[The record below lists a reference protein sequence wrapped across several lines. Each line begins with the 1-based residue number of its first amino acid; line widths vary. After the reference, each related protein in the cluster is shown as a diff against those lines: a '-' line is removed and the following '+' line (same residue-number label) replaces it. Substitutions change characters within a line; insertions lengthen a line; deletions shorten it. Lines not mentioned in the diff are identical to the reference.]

1 MILFLLKVTDSRKNG
16 SKKSYVSKKIQ
27 LGFSSKI
34 KVPSSARAGKN
45 QLGLITNVCASID
58 RQDCRRKMYVRKKM
72 ELDSSFQ
79 LDSIDLF
86 KERNLE
92 IFRNDT
98 ILLR

>member
-1 MILFLLKVTDSRKNG
+1 MDLKKNPARFQLEN
-16 SKKSYVSKKIQ
+16 KS
-27 LGFSSKI
+27 
-34 KVPSSARAGKN
+34 A

-58 RQDCRRKMYVRKKM
+58 RQDCRRKMYVREKM